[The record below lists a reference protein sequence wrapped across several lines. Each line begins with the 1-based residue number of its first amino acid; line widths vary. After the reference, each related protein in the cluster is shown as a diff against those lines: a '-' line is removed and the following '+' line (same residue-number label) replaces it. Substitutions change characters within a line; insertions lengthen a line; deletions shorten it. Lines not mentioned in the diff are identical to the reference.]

1 MVRGFKGERV
11 AIMNSKNKLLLDT
24 LLAIDTS
31 TSSMSV
37 ALTRGDELLGEINS
51 TAERNHSIHLMPHI
65 QQLLASAGLH
75 SRDVDAFAVGV
86 GPGSYTGVRIGVTVA
101 KTLAWTHRKVLLGVS
116 SLEALAL
123 GGVQA
128 NLAGQPS
135 DLIYTKLPGLNEIGD
150 PNRRIWVIPL
160 FEARRGQ
167 AFTSLYL
174 AANHQWSCLA
184 PDGIR
189 LMSGWTEQL
198 LKLASDE
205 DTSVLRPDRILFTG
219 ETAMHEET
227 IDNFCRSWAGEAEIV
242 NYEMRARHIA
252 DLGRHQWEQGQ
263 TSDPHGLVPNYT
275 QLTEAEVKWE
285 AQKS

>member
-1 MVRGFKGERV
+1 
-11 AIMNSKNKLLLDT
+11 MNSENKQGIV
-24 LLAIDTS
+24 LAIDTS

-37 ALTRGDELLGEINS
+37 ALTRNGELLDELNS

-65 QQLLASAGLH
+65 QQVLGSAGLH
-75 SRDVDAFAVGV
+75 TRDIDAFAVGV

-101 KTLAWTHRKVLLGVS
+101 KTLAWAHRKILLGVS

-123 GGVQA
+123 GGLQA
-128 NLAGQPS
+128 SLADSSTNSTPARLS
-135 DLIYTKLPGLNEIGD
+135 GLARIGE
-150 PNRRIWVIPL
+150 PNKKIWVVPM

-167 AFTSLYL
+167 AFTSLYQ
-174 AANHQWSCLA
+174 AQNQAPTQQWSCLA

-189 LMSGWTEQL
+189 LMAGWAKQL
-198 LKLASDE
+198 LELALDE
-205 DTSVLRPDRILFTG
+205 KGTGSKPDQILFIG
-219 ETAMHEET
+219 ETGMHEET
-227 IDNFCRSWAGEAEIV
+227 IHDFCQSWSGTAEIV

-252 DLGRHQWEQGQ
+252 DLGLNQWQQGII
-263 TSDPHGLVPNYT
+263 SKPHDLVPNYT